1 MGNASVTLRVKNE
14 AQLSLI
20 AEIHWGKGHK
30 DRISLKGNG
39 YSKVVS
45 GYPKAAELTCSVR
58 FDNGDIISFT
68 LKDVDLR
75 HNQVDITVQA
85 TYVSVNG
92 YTRGEHQ
99 PSVQNNPATNILV
112 TSNSGQQAL
121 PQPHR
126 PVEPRRTIPHVQ
138 INQQLA
144 VWASSTV
151 TAQPQIHQLTW
162 SEIEQRFNYS
172 FSLER
177 ETLALST

>member
-1 MGNASVTLRVKNE
+1 MTPPIRLFFVMLCQKNILLRSPVVGLLAGPTIDAICVSDCVYLAFTFVPN
-14 AQLSLI
+14 LS
-20 AEIHWGKGHK
+20 AVDTWIH
-30 DRISLKGNG
+30 S
-39 YSKVVS
+39 
-45 GYPKAAELTCSVR
+45 
-58 FDNGDIISFT
+58 
-68 LKDVDLR
+68 
-75 HNQVDITVQA
+75 Q
-85 TYVSVNG
+85 
-92 YTRGEHQ
+92 
-99 PSVQNNPATNILV
+99 NILV